1 MISVVV
7 NGGLLSGFSVGTKID
22 ILHLLFADDT
32 LTFNG
37 VDPNH
42 LRHLQCLFLCFE
54 AISGLKVNLAKSV
67 LVHVGHIVDV
77 DGLAGIMGYGVSP
90 CL

>member
-1 MISVVV
+1 
-7 NGGLLSGFSVGTKID
+7 
-22 ILHLLFADDT
+22 
-32 LTFNG
+32 
-37 VDPNH
+37 
-42 LRHLQCLFLCFE
+42 LFLCFE
-54 AISGLKVNLAKSV
+54 AVSGLKVNLAKSV

>member
-1 MISVVV
+1 
-7 NGGLLSGFSVGTKID
+7 
-22 ILHLLFADDT
+22 
-32 LTFNG
+32 
-37 VDPNH
+37 
-42 LRHLQCLFLCFE
+42 
-54 AISGLKVNLAKSV
+54 